1 MIKNVNIFKK
11 YKKGGRE
18 GISPPTYRNIKKYKM
33 SFQID
38 MNKVLLLALYFF
50 S

>member
-1 MIKNVNIFKK
+1 MIKNVKIFKK

-18 GISPPTYRNIKKYKM
+18 GISHPTYRNIKM